1 MNPNRLA
8 LIAVLLLPSIA
19 APDAGAQARQQ
30 LVDQAARFKSDPAA
44 DAAAATATEAQAAA
58 DAAAAAGETEDAAAA
73 AWAAA
78 AAAEAAVAE
87 AIAADP
93 YQDGGYQSLERAVEI
108 YKSRGSRTSERWLR
122 LLQGSDGTWWSIDL
136 RTISVE
142 GSTRT
147 LWNSTSLK
155 SGGSRRARDKFNC
168 TTGTYQTVQI
178 IEYDADGVTDGGGP
192 VTAPPRLPAPDTLA
206 EGILEWAC
214 AR

>member
-1 MNPNRLA
+1 MNTNRLA
-8 LIAVLLLPSIA
+8 LIAVLLIPSIA
-19 APDAGAQARQQ
+19 APEAGAQTRQQ
-30 LVDQAARFKSDPAA
+30 RVDQAARVKSDPAA
-44 DAAAATATEAQAAA
+44 DAAAAATEAQAAA

-73 AWAAA
+73 AF
-78 AAAEAAVAE
+78 AAAEAAEAAIAE

-93 YQDGGYQSLERAVEI
+93 YQNGGYQSLARAVEI

-136 RTISVE
+136 RTISAE

-178 IEYDADGVTDGGGP
+178 IEYDADGETDGGVP